1 MAYVYKGVY
10 LMIQHSVL
18 LAAGLT
24 LFAGLATTL
33 GGAVAFYTKRAN
45 TNFLAIALGFSAG
58 VMIYVS
64 MLEIMSKAKNLLIEA
79 MGDKAGNWAGVLA
92 FFGGILLISVID
104 KFIPSVEENPGAP
117 LSIPHPGE
125 TSAAGVSPYN
135 RKLLRMGLFTALAIG
150 IHNFPEGLITFFST
164 LQNPV
169 MGLSIAAA
177 IAIHNIP
184 EGIAVAGPIYYA
196 TGSRRQAFLWAFF
209 SGIAEPVGALA
220 GYLVLAPFLSSA
232 LYGII
237 FAVVAGIMVYISF
250 DQLLP
255 AAREYG
261 GHHLSMLGMISG
273 MVLMALSLLLFL

>member
-1 MAYVYKGVY
+1 MT
-10 LMIQHSVL
+10 QNSVL
-18 LAAGLT
+18 LAACLT

-33 GGAVAFYTKRAN
+33 GGAIVFYTKRTN
-45 TNFLAIALGFSAG
+45 TKFLAIALGFSAG

-64 MLEIMSKAKNLLIEA
+64 MLEIMSKAKNILLEA
-79 MGDKAGNWAGVLA
+79 FGDKAGNLATVLA
-92 FFGGILLISVID
+92 FFGGMLFIAVID
-104 KFIPSVEENPGAP
+104 KLIPSFEESPGMHKTNPQIKEAGLAGAG
-117 LSIPHPGE
+117 SD
-125 TSAAGVSPYN
+125 N

-169 MGLSIAAA
+169 MGFSIAAA

-184 EGIAVAGPIYYA
+184 EGIAVAAPIYYA

-209 SGIAEPVGALA
+209 SGIAELIGALA
-220 GYLVLAPFLSSA
+220 GYLALVSFLSSA
-232 LYGII
+232 VYGII
-237 FAVVAGIMVYISF
+237 FASVAGIMFYISF

-261 GHHLSMLGMISG
+261 GHHLSVLGMICG